1 MNFTGENFFKSL
13 KKIGIK
19 NKDNLF
25 IHSDVGL
32 LKEYKNKKELN
43 QTCKIII
50 KQLQKVV
57 GKEGTIVFP
66 TFTYS
71 FPNKKRYY
79 PKISKSICGYLSE
92 YAKKMK
98 SSQSYNDPNVSVV
111 VIGKKKK
118 LLTKEP
124 TENAYGKN
132 SFFQRFYNL
141 GGQICNIN
149 MDAAST
155 FIHLF
160 ERTLNV
166 KYRIDKIFYG
176 YEGNKKKRR
185 KNSIFVIKKKFLY
198 TTDFKNFNLFASKYY
213 NVSNIGRGFVGRISL
228 KKTFQIVENGL
239 KKNKNFL
246 IKRKRI

>member
-71 FPNKKRYY
+71 FPNKK
-79 PKISKSICGYLSE
+79 
-92 YAKKMK
+92 
-98 SSQSYNDPNVSVV
+98 
-111 VIGKKKK
+111 
-118 LLTKEP
+118 
-124 TENAYGKN
+124 
-132 SFFQRFYNL
+132 
-141 GGQICNIN
+141 
-149 MDAAST
+149 
-155 FIHLF
+155 H
-160 ERTLNV
+160 
-166 KYRIDKIFYG
+166 
-176 YEGNKKKRR
+176 
-185 KNSIFVIKKKFLY
+185 FVIFPESS
-198 TTDFKNFNLFASKYY
+198 KNTS
-213 NVSNIGRGFVGRISL
+213 
-228 KKTFQIVENGL
+228 
-239 KKNKNFL
+239 
-246 IKRKRI
+246 